1 MKYTGMPWDIW
12 TLITPLFQEQLR
24 GKHETH
30 SDAAIAAIG
39 LTYIF
44 YIGGQS

>member
-1 MKYTGMPWDIW
+1 MKILVYG
-12 TLITPLFQEQLR
+12 FESSV
-24 GKHETH
+24 GKKKHETH

-44 YIGGQS
+44 YIGGQSL